1 MNSTTISLEQY
12 QALERKY
19 EALEKLVLQLQESLK
34 WANAKY
40 AALERKMYGAS
51 SERLTQ
57 KDLGEMLPLDG
68 LASGD
73 VYQAPKAEVV
83 SYVRTKQKLE
93 KSGGI
98 RAQIPAH
105 LERRRIDVPA
115 PDAVLANPE
124 KWVKIG
130 EEKTERLNL
139 DPAVVYCEELVVGK
153 FKSVEAPVQLV
164 QSAMPA
170 TVADQCLAQPEL
182 VMHVILQKYE
192 MHLPYYR
199 QAKQFSEA
207 YGINLDRQLIESWAG
222 LGIGLLAPVYERLK
236 IQVLSSSYLQVDETP
251 IRYQDPTRRGSC
263 STGQL
268 FAYSIPGKEVFFDWR
283 TDRSHQGPMEILK
296 DFKGHLQ
303 SDAYAIYETIAK
315 KKPEIEFLGCWAH
328 VRRKFFTAHD
338 QKDPNAG
345 WYLEKIGKLYELE
358 RGLRENES
366 PPETRQ
372 RVREEFAAPIL
383 MELKEELEK
392 ARGKVLSKTHF
403 GNAVLYTYKIWDRLI
418 VYVKDG
424 KFEIDNNGVENA
436 IRPSAVGKKNWLFV
450 GDAETGDRPAIVY
463 SLLGSCRRLGINP
476 HQYFPSVLKILCGL
490 KVKGLQELDRLTPRE
505 WLQEKF
511 SDIQSPRQ

>member
-1 MNSTTISLEQY
+1 MKSTSISLEKH
-12 QALERKY
+12 QALERKC
-19 EALEKLVLQLQESLK
+19 ESLEKTVLQLQESLK

-40 AALERKMYGAS
+40 AALERKMYGAR

-57 KDLGEMLPLDG
+57 NDLGEMLPLGDVT
-68 LASGD
+68 SGD
-73 VYQAPKAEVV
+73 VYQAPKAETVT
-83 SYVRTKQKLE
+83 YVRIKQRLE

-105 LERRRIDVPA
+105 LERRRTEVPA
-115 PDAVLANPE
+115 PEAVQANPE
-124 KWVKIG
+124 KWIKIG

-139 DPAVVYCEELVVGK
+139 DPAVVYCEEIVVGK
-153 FKSVEAPVQLV
+153 FKSVEAPIQLV

-182 VMHVILQKYE
+182 VTHVILQKYE

-199 QAKQFSEA
+199 QAKQFGEA

-236 IQVLSSSYLQVDETP
+236 RQVLSATYLQIDETP
-251 IRYQDPTRRGSC
+251 IRYQDPTRKGSC
-263 STGQL
+263 SIGQL
-268 FAYSIPGKEVFFDWR
+268 FAYSIPGGEVFFDWR
-283 TDRSHQGPMEILK
+283 TNRSHQGPIEILK
-296 DFKGHLQ
+296 EFKGHLQ

-345 WYLEKIGKLYELE
+345 WYLEKIGKLYDLE
-358 RGLRENES
+358 RGLREKES

-372 RVREEFAAPIL
+372 RVREEFAVPIL
-383 MELKEELEK
+383 MELKAELEK
-392 ARGKVLSKTHF
+392 ASDKVLKTTHF
-403 GNAVLYTYKIWDRLI
+403 GNAVLYTHKIWDRLV

-436 IRPSAVGKKNWLFV
+436 IRPSAIGKKNWLFI
-450 GDAETGDRPAIVY
+450 GDEDAGDRPAIVY

-476 HQYFPSVLKILCGL
+476 HQYFPSVLKTLCGL
-490 KVKGLQELDRLTPRE
+490 KVKGLQELDRLTPRG
-505 WLQEKF
+505 WLQQKF
-511 SDIQSPRQ
+511 SDIQSPCQ